1 MRFLPWI
8 RAVIAVVVVLLAAAC
23 TSSDQEEG
31 GTSSVGEVKIGV
43 LVPSGK
49 AAGVEALRGAE
60 LAAALVNG
68 EEGSVPLLRITTG
81 GLRGL
86 GGAKLTVVEADTKS
100 EPARGSAEA
109 VRLITQERAVGLVGA
124 YDSGVTAEASQ
135 RTERLGI
142 PFVNGD
148 SSTGYLTERGLDWFF
163 RTGPTDRMLGEAFLS
178 TLKEQQAGR
187 SQTGRIAII
196 YAKDELGNGLHA
208 VITQLAAEGGYDIV
222 PSNQNGPGGV
232 GFESGTPDLTAAVAQ
247 VRAARPDAVFLV
259 ASSPTD
265 ASRVL
270 DAFGRLG
277 YTPPGIFTFG
287 AGFLD
292 QNVLNAAGPNGEGL
306 LFSAAWSREV
316 AGRNPAAKPI
326 MDLYEER
333 FNAPMGEVAAGS
345 FTAVL
350 TVATAIDNAG
360 SVEPQRVR
368 AALISLDL
376 PGRSTIMPWS
386 GVRFDASHQ
395 NSRAS
400 GTVEQRVQGSLR
412 VVFPSEIAQA
422 SAIWPR
428 PGANA

>member
-1 MRFLPWI
+1 MRAWT
-8 RAVIAVVVVLLAAAC
+8 RASIVVIVLVAAAC
-23 TSSDQEEG
+23 TSSDSGQ
-31 GTSSVGEVKIGV
+31 TPTPSEVKIGV

-68 EEGSVPLLRITTG
+68 EEGSVPLLRITSG
-81 GLRGL
+81 GLRGF
-86 GGAKLTVVEADTKS
+86 GGAKLAVVAADTKS

-109 VRLITQERAVGLVGA
+109 VRLVTQEQAVGLVGA
-124 YDSGVTAEASQ
+124 YDTAVTAAASQ

-163 RTGPTDRMLGEAFLS
+163 RTGPTDRMFGEAFLS
-178 TLKEQQAGR
+178 TLKEQQAGGSR
-187 SQTGRIAII
+187 TGKIAIL
-196 YAKDELGNGLHA
+196 YANDELGNGLHA
-208 VITQLAAEGGYDIV
+208 VTTQLAAEGGYVVV
-222 PSNQNGPGGV
+222 PRNQDDTV
-232 GFESGTPDLTAAVAQ
+232 GIGFKPGTPDLTAAVAE
-247 VRAARPDAVFLV
+247 VRAAQPDAVFLV

-265 ASRVL
+265 AGRL
-270 DAFGRLG
+270 LGAFGTLA

-292 QNVLNAAGPNGEGL
+292 QNMLNAAGPNGEGL

-316 AGRNPAAKPI
+316 AGRNPAAKPV

-333 FNAPMGEVAAGS
+333 FNTPMGEVAAGS

-350 TVATAIDNAG
+350 TLATAIDNAG
-360 SVEPQRVR
+360 SIDPQRIR
-368 AALISLDL
+368 AALINLDL

-386 GVRFDASHQ
+386 GVRFDATRQ
-395 NSRAS
+395 NARAA
-400 GTVEQRVQGSLR
+400 GTVEQWVQGNLR

-422 SAIWPR
+422 RAVWPLASAR
-428 PGANA
+428 A

>member
-1 MRFLPWI
+1 MRAWT
-8 RAVIAVVVVLLAAAC
+8 RASIVVIVLVAAAC
-23 TSSDQEEG
+23 TSSDSGQAP
-31 GTSSVGEVKIGV
+31 TPSEVKIGV

-68 EEGSVPLLRITTG
+68 EEGSVPLLRITSG
-81 GLRGL
+81 GLRGF
-86 GGAKLTVVEADTKS
+86 GGAKLAVVDADTKS

-109 VRLITQERAVGLVGA
+109 VRLVTQEQAVGLVGA
-124 YDSGVTAEASQ
+124 YDTGVTAAASQ

-163 RTGPTDRMLGEAFLS
+163 RTGPTDRMFGEAFLS

-187 SQTGRIAII
+187 SQTGRIAIL
-196 YAKDELGNGLHA
+196 YANDELGNGLHA
-208 VITQLAAEGGYDIV
+208 VTTQLAAEGGYVVV
-222 PSNQNGPGGV
+222 PRNQDGTVGV
-232 GFESGTPDLTAAVAQ
+232 GFKPGTPDLTAAVAE
-247 VRAARPDAVFLV
+247 VRAAQPDAVFLV

-265 ASRVL
+265 AGRL
-270 DAFGRLG
+270 LGTFGTLG

-292 QNVLNAAGPNGEGL
+292 QNMLNAAGPNGEGL

-316 AGRNPAAKPI
+316 AGRNPAAKPV

-350 TVATAIDNAG
+350 TLATAIDNAE
-360 SVEPQRVR
+360 SIDPQRIR
-368 AALISLDL
+368 AALINLDL

-386 GVRFDASHQ
+386 GVRFDATRQ
-395 NSRAS
+395 NARAA
-400 GTVEQRVQGSLR
+400 GTVEQWVQGNLR

-422 SAIWPR
+422 RAVWPLASAR
-428 PGANA
+428 RA

>member
-1 MRFLPWI
+1 MRAWT
-8 RAVIAVVVVLLAAAC
+8 RASIVVIVLVAAAC
-23 TSSDQEEG
+23 TSSDSGQAP
-31 GTSSVGEVKIGV
+31 TPSEVRIGV

-68 EEGSVPLLRITTG
+68 EEGSVPLLRITSG
-81 GLRGL
+81 GLRGF

-109 VRLITQERAVGLVGA
+109 VRLVTQERAVGLVGA
-124 YDSGVTAEASQ
+124 YDTGVTAAASQ

-163 RTGPTDRMLGEAFLS
+163 RTGPTDRMFGEAFLS
-178 TLKEQQAGR
+178 TLKEQQAGS
-187 SQTGRIAII
+187 SQTGRIALL
-196 YAKDELGNGLHA
+196 YATDELGNGLHA
-208 VITQLAAEGGYDIV
+208 VTTQLAAEGGYDVV
-222 PSNQNGPGGV
+222 PRNQDGTVGV
-232 GFESGTPDLTAAVAQ
+232 GFKPGTPDLTAAVAE
-247 VRAARPDAVFLV
+247 VRAAQPDAVFLV

-265 ASRVL
+265 AGRL
-270 DAFGRLG
+270 LGTFGTLG

-292 QNVLNAAGPNGEGL
+292 QNMLTAAGPTGEGL

-316 AGRNPAAKPI
+316 AGRNPAAKPV

-350 TVATAIDNAG
+350 TLATAIDNAE
-360 SVEPQRVR
+360 SIDPQRIR
-368 AALISLDL
+368 AALINLDL

-386 GVRFDASHQ
+386 GVRFDATRQ
-395 NSRAS
+395 NARAA
-400 GTVEQRVQGSLR
+400 GTVEQRVQGSVR

-422 SAIWPR
+422 RAIWPLASAR
-428 PGANA
+428 RA

>member
-1 MRFLPWI
+1 MRAWT
-8 RAVIAVVVVLLAAAC
+8 RASIVVIVLVAAAC
-23 TSSDQEEG
+23 TSSDSGQAP
-31 GTSSVGEVKIGV
+31 TPSEVKIGV

-68 EEGSVPLLRITTG
+68 EEGSVPLLRITSG
-81 GLRGL
+81 GLRGF
-86 GGAKLTVVEADTKS
+86 GGAKLAVVEADTKS

-109 VRLITQERAVGLVGA
+109 VRLVTQEQAVGLVGA
-124 YDSGVTAEASQ
+124 YDTGVTAAASQ

-163 RTGPTDRMLGEAFLS
+163 RTGPTDRMFGEAFLS

-187 SQTGRIAII
+187 SQTGRIAIL
-196 YAKDELGNGLHA
+196 YANDELGNGLHA
-208 VITQLAAEGGYDIV
+208 VTTQLAAEGGYVVV
-222 PSNQNGPGGV
+222 PRNQDGTVGV
-232 GFESGTPDLTAAVAQ
+232 GFKPGTPDLTAAVAE
-247 VRAARPDAVFLV
+247 VRAAQPDAVFLV

-265 ASRVL
+265 A
-270 DAFGRLG
+270 GRLLG
-277 YTPPGIFTFG
+277 TFGALAYTPPGIFTFG

-292 QNVLNAAGPNGEGL
+292 QNMLNAAGPNGEGL

-316 AGRNPAAKPI
+316 AGRNPAAKPV

-350 TVATAIDNAG
+350 TLATAIDNAE
-360 SVEPQRVR
+360 SIDPQRIR
-368 AALISLDL
+368 AALINLDL

-386 GVRFDASHQ
+386 GVRFDATRQ
-395 NSRAS
+395 NARAA
-400 GTVEQRVQGSLR
+400 GTIEQWVQGNLR

-422 SAIWPR
+422 RAVWPLASAR
-428 PGANA
+428 R

>member
-1 MRFLPWI
+1 MRAWT
-8 RAVIAVVVVLLAAAC
+8 RASIVVVVLVAAAC
-23 TSSDQEEG
+23 TSSGSGEAP
-31 GTSSVGEVKIGV
+31 SSATEVKVGV

-49 AAGVEALRGAE
+49 AAGVEALRGAQ

-68 EEGSVPLLRITTG
+68 EEGSVPLLRVTTG

-100 EPARGSAEA
+100 QPTRGSAEA
-109 VRLITQERAVGLVGA
+109 VRLVTQDQVVALVGA
-124 YDSGVTAEASQ
+124 YDTAVTAAASQ

-148 SSTGYLTERGLDWFF
+148 SPTGYLTERGLDWFF
-163 RTGPTDRMLGEAFLS
+163 RTGPTDRMFGEAFLS

-196 YAKDELGNGLHA
+196 YATDELGNGLHA
-208 VITQLAAEGGYDIV
+208 VTTQLAAEGGYEVV
-222 PSNQNGPGGV
+222 PKNPDGTGGV
-232 GFESGTPDLTAAVAQ
+232 GFRSGTPDLTAAVEA
-247 VRAARPDAVFLV
+247 VRAAEPDAVFLV

-265 ASRVL
+265 ASRLL
-270 DAFGRLG
+270 DAFGRLA

-287 AGFLD
+287 GGFLD

-316 AGRNPAAKPI
+316 AGRNPAAKPV

-350 TVATAIDNAG
+350 TLATAIDNAG
-360 SVEPQRVR
+360 STDPQRVR
-368 AALISLDL
+368 AALINLDL

-386 GVRFDASHQ
+386 GVRFDASRQ
-395 NSRAS
+395 NARAS
-400 GTVEQRVQGSLR
+400 GAVEQRVQGSLR

-422 SAIWPR
+422 GAIWPL
-428 PGANA
+428 ANARNA

>member
-1 MRFLPWI
+1 MRAWT
-8 RAVIAVVVVLLAAAC
+8 RASIVVIVLVAAAC
-23 TSSDQEEG
+23 TSSDSGQAP
-31 GTSSVGEVKIGV
+31 TPSEVKIGV

-68 EEGSVPLLRITTG
+68 EEGSVPLLRITSG
-81 GLRGL
+81 GLRGF
-86 GGAKLTVVEADTKS
+86 GGAKLAVVEADTKS

-109 VRLITQERAVGLVGA
+109 VRLVTQEQAVGLVGA
-124 YDSGVTAEASQ
+124 YDTGVTAAASQ

-163 RTGPTDRMLGEAFLS
+163 RTGPTDRMFGEAFLS

-187 SQTGRIAII
+187 PQTGRIAIL
-196 YAKDELGNGLHA
+196 YANDELGNGLHA
-208 VITQLAAEGGYDIV
+208 VTTQLAAEGGYVVV
-222 PSNQNGPGGV
+222 PRNQDGTVGV
-232 GFESGTPDLTAAVAQ
+232 GFKPGTPDLTAAVAE
-247 VRAARPDAVFLV
+247 VRAAQPDAVFLV

-265 ASRVL
+265 AGRL
-270 DAFGRLG
+270 LGTFGTLG

-292 QNVLNAAGPNGEGL
+292 QNMLNAAGPNGEGL

-316 AGRNPAAKPI
+316 AGRNPAAKPV

-350 TVATAIDNAG
+350 TLATAIDNAE
-360 SVEPQRVR
+360 SIDPQRIR
-368 AALISLDL
+368 AALINLDL

-386 GVRFDASHQ
+386 GVRFDATRQ
-395 NSRAS
+395 NARAA
-400 GTVEQRVQGSLR
+400 GTVEQWVQGNLR

-422 SAIWPR
+422 RAVWPLASAR
-428 PGANA
+428 RA

>member
-1 MRFLPWI
+1 MRAWT
-8 RAVIAVVVVLLAAAC
+8 RASIVVIVLVAAAC
-23 TSSDQEEG
+23 TSSDSGQAP
-31 GTSSVGEVKIGV
+31 TPSEVKIGV

-68 EEGSVPLLRITTG
+68 EEGSVPLLRITSG

-86 GGAKLTVVEADTKS
+86 GGAKLAVVEADTKS

-109 VRLITQERAVGLVGA
+109 VRLVTQEQAVGLVGA
-124 YDSGVTAEASQ
+124 YDTGVTAAASQ

-163 RTGPTDRMLGEAFLS
+163 RTGPTDRMFGEAFLS
-178 TLKEQQAGR
+178 TLKEQQAGN
-187 SQTGRIAII
+187 SQTGRIAIL
-196 YAKDELGNGLHA
+196 YANDELGNGLHA
-208 VITQLAAEGGYDIV
+208 VTTQLAAEGGYVVV
-222 PSNQNGPGGV
+222 PRNQDGTVGV
-232 GFESGTPDLTAAVAQ
+232 GFKPGTPDLTAAVAE
-247 VRAARPDAVFLV
+247 VRAAQPGAVFLV

-265 ASRVL
+265 AGRL
-270 DAFGRLG
+270 LGTFGTLG

-292 QNVLNAAGPNGEGL
+292 QNMLNAAGPNGEGL

-316 AGRNPAAKPI
+316 AGRNPAAKPV

-350 TVATAIDNAG
+350 TLATAIDNAE
-360 SVEPQRVR
+360 SIDPQRIR
-368 AALISLDL
+368 AALINLDL

-386 GVRFDASHQ
+386 GVRFDATRQ
-395 NSRAS
+395 NARAA
-400 GTVEQRVQGSLR
+400 GTVEQWVQGNLR

-422 SAIWPR
+422 RPVWPLASAR
-428 PGANA
+428 RA

>member
-1 MRFLPWI
+1 MRAWT
-8 RAVIAVVVVLLAAAC
+8 RASIVVIVLVAAAC
-23 TSSDQEEG
+23 TSSDSGQAP
-31 GTSSVGEVKIGV
+31 TPSEVKIGV

-68 EEGSVPLLRITTG
+68 EEGSVPLLRITSG
-81 GLRGL
+81 GLRGF
-86 GGAKLTVVEADTKS
+86 GGAKLAVVEADTKS

-109 VRLITQERAVGLVGA
+109 VRLVTQEQAVGLVGA
-124 YDSGVTAEASQ
+124 YDTGVTAAASQ

-163 RTGPTDRMLGEAFLS
+163 RTGPTDRMFGEAFLS

-187 SQTGRIAII
+187 PQTGRIAIL
-196 YAKDELGNGLHA
+196 YANDELGNGLHA
-208 VITQLAAEGGYDIV
+208 VTTQLAAEGGYVVV
-222 PSNQNGPGGV
+222 PRNQDGTVGV
-232 GFESGTPDLTAAVAQ
+232 GFKPGTPDLTAAVAE
-247 VRAARPDAVFLV
+247 VRAAQPDAVFLV

-265 ASRVL
+265 AGRL
-270 DAFGRLG
+270 LGTFGTLG

-292 QNVLNAAGPNGEGL
+292 QNMLNAAGPNGEGL

-316 AGRNPAAKPI
+316 AGRNPAAKPV

-350 TVATAIDNAG
+350 TLATAIDNAE
-360 SVEPQRVR
+360 SIDPQRIR
-368 AALISLDL
+368 AALINLDL

-386 GVRFDASHQ
+386 GVRFDATRQ
-395 NSRAS
+395 NARAA
-400 GTVEQRVQGSLR
+400 GTVEQWVQGNLR

-422 SAIWPR
+422 RAVWPLASAR
-428 PGANA
+428 RS

>member
-1 MRFLPWI
+1 MRAWT
-8 RAVIAVVVVLLAAAC
+8 RASIVVIVLVAAAC
-23 TSSDQEEG
+23 TSSDSGQAP
-31 GTSSVGEVKIGV
+31 TPSEVKIGV

-68 EEGSVPLLRITTG
+68 EEGSVPLLRITSG

-86 GGAKLTVVEADTKS
+86 GGAKLAVVEADTKS

-109 VRLITQERAVGLVGA
+109 VRLVTQERAVGLVGA
-124 YDSGVTAEASQ
+124 YDTAVTAAASQ

-163 RTGPTDRMLGEAFLS
+163 RTGPTDRMFGEAFLS
-178 TLKEQQAGR
+178 TLKEQQAGS
-187 SQTGRIAII
+187 SQTGRIAIL
-196 YAKDELGNGLHA
+196 YANDELGNGLHA
-208 VITQLAAEGGYDIV
+208 VTTQLAAEGGYVVV
-222 PSNQNGPGGV
+222 PRNQDGTVGV
-232 GFESGTPDLTAAVAQ
+232 GFKPGTPDLTAAVAE
-247 VRAARPDAVFLV
+247 VRAAQPGAVFLV

-265 ASRVL
+265 AGRL
-270 DAFGRLG
+270 LGTFGTLG

-292 QNVLNAAGPNGEGL
+292 QNMLNAAGPNGEGL

-316 AGRNPAAKPI
+316 AGRNPAAKPV

-350 TVATAIDNAG
+350 TLATAIDNAE
-360 SVEPQRVR
+360 SIDPQRIR
-368 AALISLDL
+368 AALINLDL

-386 GVRFDASHQ
+386 GVRFDATRQ
-395 NSRAS
+395 NARAA
-400 GTVEQRVQGSLR
+400 GTVEQWVQGNLR

-422 SAIWPR
+422 RAVWPLASAR
-428 PGANA
+428 RA

>member
-1 MRFLPWI
+1 MRAWT
-8 RAVIAVVVVLLAAAC
+8 RASIVVIVLVAAAC
-23 TSSDQEEG
+23 TSSDSGQAP
-31 GTSSVGEVKIGV
+31 TPSEVKIGV

-68 EEGSVPLLRITTG
+68 EEGSVPLLRITSG
-81 GLRGL
+81 GLRGF
-86 GGAKLTVVEADTKS
+86 GGAKLAVVEADTKS

-109 VRLITQERAVGLVGA
+109 VRLVTQEQAVGLVGA
-124 YDSGVTAEASQ
+124 YDTGVTAAASQ

-163 RTGPTDRMLGEAFLS
+163 RTGPTDRMFGEAFLS

-187 SQTGRIAII
+187 PQTGRIAML
-196 YAKDELGNGLHA
+196 YANDELGNGLHA
-208 VITQLAAEGGYDIV
+208 VTTQLAAEGGYVVV
-222 PSNQNGPGGV
+222 PGNQDGTVGV
-232 GFESGTPDLTAAVAQ
+232 GFKPGTPDLTAAVAE
-247 VRAARPDAVFLV
+247 VRAAQPDAVFLV

-265 ASRVL
+265 AGRL
-270 DAFGRLG
+270 LGTFGTLG

-292 QNVLNAAGPNGEGL
+292 QNMLNAAGPNGEGL

-316 AGRNPAAKPI
+316 AGRNPAAKPV

-350 TVATAIDNAG
+350 TLATAIDNAE
-360 SVEPQRVR
+360 SIDPQRIR
-368 AALISLDL
+368 AALINLDL

-386 GVRFDASHQ
+386 GVRFDATRQ
-395 NSRAS
+395 NARAA
-400 GTVEQRVQGSLR
+400 GTVEQWVQGNLR

-422 SAIWPR
+422 RAVWPLASAR
-428 PGANA
+428 RS